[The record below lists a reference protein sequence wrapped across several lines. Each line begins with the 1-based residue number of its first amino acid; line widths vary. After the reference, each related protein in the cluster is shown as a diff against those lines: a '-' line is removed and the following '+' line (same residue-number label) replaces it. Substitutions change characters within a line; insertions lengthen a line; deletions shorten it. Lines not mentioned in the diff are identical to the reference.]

1 MDQCLMEP
9 GKDRSFIVY
18 RKKKKLPEHKGLMY
32 FSLVQLPYLAISY
45 LPSMGQVPCP
55 LSPH

>member
-18 RKKKKLPEHKGLMY
+18 RKKKKATRAQRTDVFLSCP
-32 FSLVQLPYLAISY
+32 VAI
-45 LPSMGQVPCP
+45 LGNL
-55 LSPH
+55 LSA